1 MLPFINIMII
11 LSLIKYTYSYKRGK
25 KENNIKFITQKLVNL
40 FLKRKKIDTPKS
52 LVTVFPWFY
61 YAPLTFPCQSV
72 LFTFLPQKKTD
83 ITIHHHCLNNIL
95 FPHHSHSS
103 R

>member
-61 YAPLTFPCQSV
+61 YASLTYTCQSV

-95 FPHHSHSS
+95 FSHHSHSS